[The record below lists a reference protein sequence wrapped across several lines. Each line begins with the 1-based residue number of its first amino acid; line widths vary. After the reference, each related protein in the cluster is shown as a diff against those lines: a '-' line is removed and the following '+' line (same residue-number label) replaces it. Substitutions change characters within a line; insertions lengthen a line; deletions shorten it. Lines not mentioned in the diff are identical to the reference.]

1 MLPKPL
7 LIYGVYGVLMSSMLT
22 KEKPGN
28 FSLRLSESSAHSA
41 VSVVNIF
48 YGAVGNGSCF
58 IVLYA
63 IYAIF

>member
-1 MLPKPL
+1 
-7 LIYGVYGVLMSSMLT
+7 MSSMLT

-41 VSVVNIF
+41 VSIVNIF
-48 YGAVGNGSCF
+48 YGAVGNGLCF